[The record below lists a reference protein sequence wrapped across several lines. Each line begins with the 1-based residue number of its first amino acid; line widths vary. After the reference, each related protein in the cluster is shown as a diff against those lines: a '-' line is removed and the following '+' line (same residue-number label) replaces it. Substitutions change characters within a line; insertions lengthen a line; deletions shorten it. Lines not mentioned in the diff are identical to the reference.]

1 VPRDLDEDYHAEPGT
16 AGALSDVAPE
26 SDGTES
32 EHEGIE
38 EWALA
43 VEADHHAVRRA
54 HIGGAPAM
62 PLRRD
67 MLALLPAVSFTV
79 DYRGRTLCAYPTDA
93 PDKPMLGKLEYRK
106 RHTDLGPSSV
116 HVQCKHKQHKMCR
129 KWVNTKDVPVQVALF
144 AWILLQHAHPDS
156 DKHLAAFQDVLDSYR
171 TAARA

>member
-67 MLALLPAVSFTV
+67 MLALF
-79 DYRGRTLCAYPTDA
+79 
-93 PDKPMLGKLEYRK
+93 KLEYRK